1 MVMEKITLFFCDIY
15 GTFDNSAEKSTDIKS
30 EIKIFTNN
38 LEKIKEKNNSNKIIF
53 SFVTTETIET
63 IIEKEALL
71 KESSASNN
79 IIIGKHFYSKHKA
92 DVTNK
97 AALMLNYIKE
107 LEKNYIID
115 EIYYADDC
123 EFYHLMLYGLKKLY
137 KVNYFIN
144 SIIPKNNGI
153 IDVNYALE
161 NEYIKQKQK
170 MITKA

>member
-1 MVMEKITLFFCDIY
+1 MKKITLFFCDIY
-15 GTFDNSAEKSTDIKS
+15 GTFDNSANKNTDINE

-38 LEKIKEKNNSNKIIF
+38 LEKIKEKNNSDRIIF

-63 IIEKEALL
+63 VIEKEALL
-71 KESSASNN
+71 KENSTSNN
-79 IIIGKHFYSKHKA
+79 IIIGNHFYSKHKA
-92 DVTNK
+92 DITNK

-107 LEKNYIID
+107 LEQKYIID

-123 EFYHLMLYGLKKLY
+123 EFYHIMLYGLKKIH

-153 IDVNYALE
+153 IDVNYELE

-170 MITKA
+170 IITKA